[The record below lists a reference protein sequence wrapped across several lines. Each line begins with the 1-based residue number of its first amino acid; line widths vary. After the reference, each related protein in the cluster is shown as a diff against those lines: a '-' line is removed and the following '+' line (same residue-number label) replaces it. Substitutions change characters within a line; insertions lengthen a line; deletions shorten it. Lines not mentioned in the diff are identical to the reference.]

1 MLTQVR
7 VIPSLITAGVM
18 LLGLKAINLMHGYDQ
33 VFSGISQAVA
43 ADKVASASSEHVK
56 PHANSDEPEEQAAHE
71 SESHDGEDH
80 DKSGHEK
87 SEHHAARPPK
97 TSAPSDDEVT
107 RSEWEVLESL
117 GDRRRE
123 LDRREKEMEIHAKLL
138 EASEQRVAEKIEEL
152 KALEQRVQDLLG
164 QKEEE
169 EETKI
174 ASLVKVYESMKA
186 KQAARIFEKLEMDV
200 LLPVAERMK
209 EQKIAAIL
217 AKMDPTA
224 AKQLTVGL
232 AQDHLVDEDVLSVE

>member
-7 VIPSLITAGVM
+7 ILPSLIAAGVM
-18 LLGLKAINLMHGYDQ
+18 LLGLKTVNLMHGYDEM
-33 VFSGISQAVA
+33 FTGISQAVA
-43 ADKVASASSEHVK
+43 ADKTASAKTE
-56 PHANSDEPEEQAAHE
+56 SDA
-71 SESHDGEDH
+71 SHDALKKGNAENEGQ
-80 DKSGHEK
+80 DKSKTESAGHGTQDNHDEK
-87 SEHHAARPPK
+87 M
-97 TSAPSDDEVT
+97 SAHKAPTDEEVT

-123 LDRREKEMEIHAKLL
+123 LDKREKELEIHAKLL
-138 EASEQRVAEKIEEL
+138 EASEQRVEEKIEEL
-152 KALEQRVQDLLG
+152 KALEQRVQSLLG

-217 AKMDPTA
+217 AKMDPLA

-232 AQDHLVDEDVLSVE
+232 AQDHLMDDAVSLE

>member
-7 VIPSLITAGVM
+7 ILPSLIAAGVM
-18 LLGLKAINLMHGYDQ
+18 LLGLKTVNLMHGYDQ
-33 VFSGISQAVA
+33 MFTGISQAVA
-43 ADKVASASSEHVK
+43 ADKAASAKMTNDVSKEGQASGDG
-56 PHANSDEPEEQAAHE
+56 SDGQNKDGHE
-71 SESHDGEDH
+71 SAGRGTQEGH
-80 DKSGHEK
+80 DKKK
-87 SEHHAARPPK
+87 SAHK
-97 TSAPSDDEVT
+97 APAGEEVT
-107 RSEWEVLESL
+107 RSEWEVLENL

-123 LDRREKEMEIHAKLL
+123 LDKREKELEIHAKLL
-138 EASEQRVAEKIEEL
+138 EASEQRVEEKIEEL
-152 KALEQRVQDLLG
+152 KALEQRVQSLLG

-217 AKMDPTA
+217 AKMDPLA

-232 AQDHLVDEDVLSVE
+232 AQDHLMDEMVSVE